1 MLRELLPWA
10 VAGVISIALVNLVVS
25 FSLALY
31 VAMQSRGMGAKPVF
45 ALGLLVVKRFAREP
59 LAFFT
64 PPPR

>member
-1 MLRELLPWA
+1 M
-10 VAGVISIALVNLVVS
+10 SIALVNLVVS

-59 LAFFT
+59 LAFFS